1 LVVLLLFDM
10 LRLAMKA
17 YYSWYTTTTTTT
29 TTKNNLMLL
38 LPLLHLLFV
47 M

>member
-29 TTKNNLMLL
+29 TKNNLMLL